1 MHENDNH
8 IKAGIQGKNIKY
20 QNDEIRKLIEEVEE
34 KAFLAGYDYAIEV
47 LKSGRVHK
55 KEHKINRNLFLKDK

>member
-8 IKAGIQGKNIKY
+8 IKAGIQDKNIKY

-47 LKSGRVHK
+47 LKSGRVQK
-55 KEHKINRNLFLKDK
+55 K